1 MSNRAGRQGVTLRS
15 LASRGPYKVNWGAQ
29 HMKLEAA
36 TILETAR
43 VTEELWAIRLQ
54 APLIAR
60 EARPGQFV
68 HVRLGDGDDPLVRRP
83 MSIYRIRQDGIDL
96 LVRMAGRG
104 SQMMIE
110 KPAGESLDCLGP
122 LGNGFTVHPTS
133 RNLLMVGG
141 GSGVAPLVALAE
153 QAVAKGLSVVLLFGA
168 RSADRVFPATLLP
181 PELEYAVATDDGSL
195 GRRGMVTD
203 LLPDYLGWADAVYAC
218 GPHPMFLSMLEVI
231 RRARVQKSVQL
242 SMEENMAC
250 GVGACFGCVVEN
262 RRGEM
267 KSVCEDG
274 PVFEMR
280 ELAWG

>member
-1 MSNRAGRQGVTLRS
+1 
-15 LASRGPYKVNWGAQ
+15 
-29 HMKLEAA
+29 MKLETA
-36 TILETAR
+36 TILETTR
-43 VTEELWAIRLQ
+43 VTEELWAIRLR
-54 APLIAR
+54 APQIAR
-60 EARPGQFV
+60 ESRPGQFI
-68 HVRLGDGDDPLVRRP
+68 HVRLGDGIDPLLRRP
-83 MSIYRIRQDGIDL
+83 MSLYRIGSDTIEL

-104 SQMMIE
+104 SRMMVE

-122 LGNGFTVHPTS
+122 LGNGFAVHPSS

-153 QAVAKGLSVVLLFGA
+153 QAIARELSVVLLFGA
-168 RSADRVFPATLLP
+168 RSADRVFPARLLP
-181 PELEYAVATDDGSL
+181 PQVEYAVATDDGSL
-195 GRRGMVTD
+195 GRGGLVTD
-203 LLPDYLGWADAVYAC
+203 LLPEYLGWADAVFAC
-218 GPHPMFLSMLEVI
+218 GPHPMFLSMLDVA
-231 RRARVQKSVQL
+231 RRANLQKSVQV

-280 ELAWG
+280 DLVWG

>member
-1 MSNRAGRQGVTLRS
+1 
-15 LASRGPYKVNWGAQ
+15 
-29 HMKLEAA
+29 MKLETA
-36 TILETAR
+36 TIVETTR
-43 VTEELWAIRLQ
+43 VTEDLWAIRLL

-68 HVRLGDGDDPLVRRP
+68 HVRLGESVDPLLRRP

-104 SQMMIE
+104 SRMMVE
-110 KPAGESLDCLGP
+110 KPAGEPLDCLGP
-122 LGNGFTVHPTS
+122 LGNGFTVHPAT

-153 QAVAKGLSVVLLFGA
+153 QAVAKRLSVTLLFGA
-168 RSADRVFPATLLP
+168 RSADRVFPARLLP

-195 GRRGMVTD
+195 GRRGVVTD
-203 LLPDYLGWADAVYAC
+203 LLPEYLGWADAVYAC
-218 GPHPMFLSMLEVI
+218 GPHAMFLAMLEVA
-231 RRARVQKSVQL
+231 RRANVQKSVQL
-242 SMEENMAC
+242 SLEENMAC

-262 RRGEM
+262 RHGEM

-280 ELAWG
+280 DLVWG

>member
-1 MSNRAGRQGVTLRS
+1 
-15 LASRGPYKVNWGAQ
+15 
-29 HMKLEAA
+29 MKLEIA

-43 VTEELWAIRLQ
+43 VTEDLWAIQLR
-54 APLIAR
+54 APRIAQ

-68 HVRLGDGDDPLVRRP
+68 HVRLGDGVDPLLRRP
-83 MSIYRIRQDGIDL
+83 MSIYRIGQDTIDL
-96 LVRMAGRG
+96 LVRIAGRG
-104 SQMMIE
+104 SRMMVE

-122 LGNGFTVHPTS
+122 LGNGFSIHPTT

-153 QAVAKGLSVVLLFGA
+153 HAVDRGLSAVLLFGA
-168 RSADRVFPATLLP
+168 RSADRVFPARLLA

-195 GRRGMVTD
+195 GRKGMVTEM
-203 LLPDYLGWADAVYAC
+203 LPDYLGWADAVYAC
-218 GPHPMFLSMLEVI
+218 GPRPMFLSMLEVI
-231 RRARVQKSVQL
+231 RRANVHKSVQL
-242 SMEENMAC
+242 SLEENMAC

-262 RRGEM
+262 KRGEM

-280 ELAWG
+280 DLAWG

>member
-1 MSNRAGRQGVTLRS
+1 
-15 LASRGPYKVNWGAQ
+15 
-29 HMKLEAA
+29 MKLETA
-36 TILETAR
+36 TILETTR
-43 VTEELWAIRLQ
+43 VTEDLWAVRLQ
-54 APLIAR
+54 APRIAQ

-68 HVRLGDGDDPLVRRP
+68 HVRIGDAIDPLLRRP
-83 MSIYRIRQDGIDL
+83 MSIYRIGSDTIDF

-104 SQMMIE
+104 SRMMVE
-110 KPAGESLDCLGP
+110 KPAGEELDCLGP
-122 LGNGFTVHPTS
+122 LGNGFTVHPTT

-168 RSADRVFPATLLP
+168 RSADRVFPARLLP

-195 GRRGMVTD
+195 GRRGVVTD

-218 GPHPMFLSMLEVI
+218 GPRAMFLSMLEVV
-231 RRARVQKSVQL
+231 RRANVQKSVQL
-242 SMEENMAC
+242 SLEENMAC
-250 GVGACFGCVVEN
+250 GVGACFGCVVET
-262 RRGEM
+262 RHGEM
-267 KSVCEDG
+267 KSVCDDG